1 MTMLSV
7 GDKVLFTVGAVERFG
22 AKIDRRKRFTVVE
35 VRPLFGLPYPDVV
48 LNTGVVI
55 YGEWLEP
62 VDSPTAG

>member
-1 MTMLSV
+1 MLSV
-7 GDKVLFTVGAVERFG
+7 GDKVRFTVGAVERFG

-55 YGEWLEP
+55 YGEWLEQ

>member
-1 MTMLSV
+1 MTMLGV
-7 GDKVLFTVGAVERFG
+7 GDKVRFTAGAVERFG

-48 LNTGVVI
+48 LDTGVVI

-62 VDSPTAG
+62 VDSPPAG

>member
-7 GDKVLFTVGAVERFG
+7 GDKVRFTVGAVERFG

-48 LNTGVVI
+48 LNTGVVV

-62 VDSPTAG
+62 VDSPPAG